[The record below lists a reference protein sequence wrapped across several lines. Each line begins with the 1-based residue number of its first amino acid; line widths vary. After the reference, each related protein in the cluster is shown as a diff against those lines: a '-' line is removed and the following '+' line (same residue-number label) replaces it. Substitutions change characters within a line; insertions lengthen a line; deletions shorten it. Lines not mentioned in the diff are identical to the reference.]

1 MPEIEID
8 TVIKKKERNNGVFFS
23 CIIDAAVMFLTNCC
37 GCMAEDY
44 LKKTCFLLPKAL
56 SFFVPDTGLRKGLK
70 F

>member
-1 MPEIEID
+1 MSI
-8 TVIKKKERNNGVFFS
+8 FS

-44 LKKTCFLLPKAL
+44 LKKTCFLLPKAQNY
-56 SFFVPDTGLRKGLK
+56 FVPDTGLRNGLE